1 MALTRAEINK
11 RYALRHPERIKE
23 QSKRQMARR
32 KTLIE
37 KSKEIEALN
46 EALEKTDD
54 STGS

>member
-37 KSKEIEALN
+37 KSKEIEVLN
-46 EALEKTDD
+46 EAMERTDE
-54 STGS
+54 SIHT

>member
-32 KTLIE
+32 KNLIE
-37 KSKEIEALN
+37 KSKEIEVLN
-46 EALEKTDD
+46 EALERTDD
-54 STGS
+54 SIGT

>member
-37 KSKEIEALN
+37 KSKEIEVLN

-54 STGS
+54 SIGT

>member
-23 QSKRQMARR
+23 QAKRQMARR
-32 KTLIE
+32 KTVIE
-37 KSKEIEALN
+37 KSKEIEVLN

-54 STGS
+54 STDS

>member
-32 KTLIE
+32 KALIE
-37 KSKEIEALN
+37 KSKEIEVLN
-46 EALEKTDD
+46 EAMERTDE
-54 STGS
+54 SIHT